1 MELKS
6 WRSKTRKIKKSRCLI
21 DTKNYSFPHRIVD
34 TWNGLKEEV
43 VEATNILKFKEMWDM
58 LRYGDRTL

>member
-1 MELKS
+1 MIGHSKKIKNNHCLKD
-6 WRSKTRKIKKSRCLI
+6 TRK
-21 DTKNYSFPHRIVD
+21 YSFPHRIVD